1 MSPHHF
7 ADAAP
12 AAASTVLVL
21 GARGRFGLAAVRAFA
36 QAGWQVVAQVRPGA
50 QGLPAIA
57 GVWWLQADVLDAA
70 ALAAQAQGAQVVVHA
85 LNPPYSGKVWRQAVP
100 ALMDAAIAVTRALR
114 ATLVLPGNVYN
125 FGESMPA
132 VLHEDTVQAPS
143 QVLGRVRMQ
152 IEHRLQQAT
161 ADGTMRAVVLRAG
174 NFFGSGSGSWLDHIA
189 KDLTHGRVTWPG
201 PQQVITP
208 WAYLPDLAAS
218 LVQVAHHRH
227 RLAPFDHLHFAGH
240 SVTAQPWLDALGDEA
255 VARGWLPPGR
265 ALRVRS
271 LPWPLLRLA
280 GLAVPT
286 LAALASMR
294 YLWTTPHQLDNSRL
308 CALIGPEP
316 HTPFAQA
323 VHQSLDDMGW
333 APRGAVRTASA

>member
-1 MSPHHF
+1 MSPHRF

-36 QAGWQVVAQVRPGA
+36 HAGWQVVAQVRPGA
-50 QGLPAIA
+50 PAMPAIP
-57 GVWWLQADVLDAA
+57 GVWWLQAPVQDTA
-70 ALAAQAQGAQVVVHA
+70 ALVQHAQGAQVVVHA
-85 LNPPYSGKVWRQAVP
+85 LSPPYSGKVWRQAVP

-152 IEHRLQQAT
+152 VEQRLQQAT

-189 KDLTHGRVTWPG
+189 KDLPHGRVTWPG
-201 PQQVITP
+201 PQHVATP
-208 WAYLPDLAAS
+208 WAYLPDLAAT
-218 LVQVAHHRH
+218 LVLVAQHRY
-227 RLAPFDHLHFAGH
+227 RLAPFECLHFAGH
-240 SVTAQPWLDALGDEA
+240 AVTAQPWLDRLSAEA
-255 VARGWLPPGR
+255 VSRGWLPADR
-265 ALRVRS
+265 SLRVRS
-271 LPWPLLRLA
+271 IPWVVLRIA
-280 GLAVPT
+280 GIAMPT
-286 LAALASMR
+286 LGALASMR
-294 YLWTTPHQLDNSRL
+294 YLWTTAHSLDNSRL
-308 CALIGPEP
+308 CALIGAEP
-316 HTPFAQA
+316 RTPFHLA
-323 VHQSLDDMGW
+323 VQQSLDGLEL
-333 APRGAVRTASA
+333 APGRAVHAVAA